1 MVKAIF
7 KSPQRISRTEQEM
20 FDPTVFN
27 GLKRLSSFG
36 ARAVSYV
43 ETVWDEL
50 TMISPNLRYISTP
63 WEAAAT
69 SKLRSGSV
77 TKLHMLSYQMIE
89 SIEDAPLVLIEDK
102 HWTTVT
108 DLVIPYMHWTSQ
120 LFLGNVRLSNLR
132 TISVG
137 IQPFVANL
145 YRSMVVRPDYLLVLE
160 EVSISVVMEWDILLI
175 MLERRLIA
183 RSRDYMRM
191 IIIMNLRRL
200 LIDRHPIMNCPCKP
214 TARPYST
221 LRSWRHVVPPSSSFL
236 SRATESER
244 LIMVSPT

>member
-1 MVKAIF
+1 
-7 KSPQRISRTEQEM
+7 
-20 FDPTVFN
+20 
-27 GLKRLSSFG
+27 
-36 ARAVSYV
+36 
-43 ETVWDEL
+43 
-50 TMISPNLRYISTP
+50 
-63 WEAAAT
+63 
-69 SKLRSGSV
+69 
-77 TKLHMLSYQMIE
+77 MIE

-183 RSRDYMRM
+183 RSRGVTALWKIKIKRQIPDYMRM